1 MNVQAANKIAAELA
15 VVQAEWETLAD
26 LDTTS
31 ARIARMGVLIEQE
44 KELREALRVA
54 RSSNAKGW
62 SAKLAAAN
70 ID

>member
-1 MNVQAANKIAAELA
+1 MGNASRPRNHFRTYRQ
-15 VVQAEWETLAD
+15 D
-26 LDTTS
+26 
-31 ARIARMGVLIEQE
+31 GVLIEQE

-70 ID
+70 VD

>member
-1 MNVQAANKIAAELA
+1 MNVQAANKIAAQLA
-15 VVQAEWETLAD
+15 AVQAEWETLAD

-31 ARIARMGVLIEQE
+31 ERIARMGVLIEQE

-54 RSSNAKGW
+54 RSSSSKGHT
-62 SAKLAAAN
+62 ARLIAAN